1 MHCTQ
6 YIVSVNI
13 KQDGGVKDVY
23 ASSFGEPHKVLP
35 VAVIKSNT
43 TSIDTFTLVIVRCTG
58 NLTWLVDVPKDWK
71 IVIYEK
77 CLSLTEPISQNSI
90 ATAMNEGAE
99 ECNGYLDYIVD
110 YYHNLTSVTVFMH
123 DDGLAPWS
131 KWKGESAHTPFIS
144 FTDLAHAVTT
154 HLTKNQGFVQLGV
167 SRINESWGTNGYH
180 GLAQKVLWPY
190 IRSDQ
195 YPNPPEIIAF
205 KPSAHMAVR
214 QEQIQ
219 LRSQGTYEAML
230 QQVRYTN
237 SVPNHLDAR
246 QMCCALERS
255 WHMLFGEPPELSL
268 KADLL
273 HQLNAALE

>member
-1 MHCTQ
+1 MKHVGGHRQQGGKRLCLIGSLVMICTALNI
-6 YIVSVNI
+6 IVSVVNI
-13 KQDGGVKDVY
+13 KQDGVVKDAY
-23 ASSFGEPHKVLP
+23 AHSFGAPHEVLP

-131 KWKGESAHTPFIS
+131 KWKGGAHTI
-144 FTDLAHAVTT
+144 
-154 HLTKNQGFVQLGV
+154 
-167 SRINESWGTNGYH
+167 
-180 GLAQKVLWPY
+180 Y
-190 IRSDQ
+190 II
-195 YPNPPEIIAF
+195 Y
-205 KPSAHMAVR
+205 
-214 QEQIQ
+214 
-219 LRSQGTYEAML
+219 
-230 QQVRYTN
+230 
-237 SVPNHLDAR
+237 
-246 QMCCALERS
+246 
-255 WHMLFGEPPELSL
+255 
-268 KADLL
+268 
-273 HQLNAALE
+273 

>member
-1 MHCTQ
+1 M
-6 YIVSVNI
+6 
-13 KQDGGVKDVY
+13 
-23 ASSFGEPHKVLP
+23 
-35 VAVIKSNT
+35 KSNT
-43 TSIDTFTLVIVRCTG
+43 TSIDTFTVVIVRCTG
-58 NLTWLVDVPKDWK
+58 NLTWLAEVPKDWK

-77 CLSLTEPISQNSI
+77 CLSLIEPISQNSI
-90 ATAMNEGAE
+90 TTAMNEGAE

-110 YYHNLTSVTVFMH
+110 YYYNLTSVTVFMH

-131 KWKGESAHTPFIS
+131 KWKGAAAHTPFVS

-154 HLTKNQGFVQLGV
+154 YLNKNQGFVHMGV
-167 SRINESWGTNGYH
+167 NRITESWGTDGYY

-195 YPNPPEIIAF
+195 YPNTPEMIVF

-219 LRSQGTYEAML
+219 LRSQGTYESML
-230 QQVRYTN
+230 QQVRYIN

-246 QMCCALERS
+246 QSCCALEVCGICY
-255 WHMLFGEPPELSL
+255 LET
-268 KADLL
+268 
-273 HQLNAALE
+273 HQNYH